1 MVCFWNNCCQTLQ
14 WTSGECLLAVY
25 TLITLL
31 HGYPYFCFEFFV
43 LAEILPNTCTIW
55 LCGRERETGCFICV
69 CDCECQFLCL
79 VMRYPLIVY
88 VSDSGFQSW
97 SLCLTVCSSVG
108 LCVWLCVPVFVFVTV
123 CLFQSW
129 SMCLAVFQSR
139 FDYMDVCS
147 SFGQCV
153 WLCSY
158 LGLCVRLCSS
168 VCLYLWLAVC
178 SSPGLFV

>member
-1 MVCFWNNCCQTLQ
+1 MLLESVHCLLFNISLQLSIGLFLKQLLSDITLK
-14 WTSGECLLAVY
+14 SGECLLAVY

-43 LAEILPNTCTIW
+43 LAEILPRTCTIW

-108 LCVWLCVPVFVFVTV
+108 LCV
-123 CLFQSW
+123 
-129 SMCLAVFQSR
+129 
-139 FDYMDVCS
+139 
-147 SFGQCV
+147 
-153 WLCSY
+153 
-158 LGLCVRLCSS
+158 
-168 VCLYLWLAVC
+168 
-178 SSPGLFV
+178 